1 MIFYYKKTKISKIMI
16 PQNYQ
21 ALIDKLILGTNMKKI
36 SWKKTSRQTEF
47 QTSVGSGT
55 ITTDNW
61 KDDTTDMTYVDFV
74 IWNDEGEAIDS
85 ISAFKGDEDYDSI
98 MQLHEC
104 ARRAYLKIDE
114 TINDIMNHL
123 DF

>member
-1 MIFYYKKTKISKIMI
+1 MI
-16 PQNYQ
+16 PKNYQ

-36 SWKKTSRQTEF
+36 SWKRTSRPSEYQALI
-47 QTSVGSGT
+47 GSGA
-55 ITTDNW
+55 ITVDNW
-61 KDDTTDMTYVDFV
+61 TEDFNGLQYVDLV
-74 IWNDEGEAIDS
+74 IWNDEGERIDRLQ
-85 ISAFKGDEDYDSI
+85 ATEDEEDYASI
-98 MQLHEC
+98 MEIYEC

>member
-1 MIFYYKKTKISKIMI
+1 
-16 PQNYQ
+16 
-21 ALIDKLILGTNMKKI
+21 
-36 SWKKTSRQTEF
+36 
-47 QTSVGSGT
+47 
-55 ITTDNW
+55 
-61 KDDTTDMTYVDFV
+61 MTYVDFV

>member
-1 MIFYYKKTKISKIMI
+1 MI

-85 ISAFKGDEDYDSI
+85 ISAFKGDEDYD
-98 MQLHEC
+98 C
-104 ARRAYLKIDE
+104 
-114 TINDIMNHL
+114 
-123 DF
+123 

>member
-1 MIFYYKKTKISKIMI
+1 MI

-36 SWKKTSRQTEF
+36 SLKKTSRQTEF